1 MTKFVFDKEKLSDVN
16 WDSDLFYDLTEGG
29 YIKPSGL
36 LVDKAL
42 AQRVEEA
49 AALVSAF
56 LTAAAEQAQEE
67 E

>member
-1 MTKFVFDKEKLSDVN
+1 MSKFVFDKEKLSDVN

-29 YIKPSGL
+29 YINPSEL

-42 AQRVEEA
+42 AHRVEEA

-56 LTAAAEQAQEE
+56 LTAGAEQAQEE

>member
-29 YIKPSGL
+29 YIKPSVL

-42 AQRVEEA
+42 AQRV
-49 AALVSAF
+49 
-56 LTAAAEQAQEE
+56 
-67 E
+67 